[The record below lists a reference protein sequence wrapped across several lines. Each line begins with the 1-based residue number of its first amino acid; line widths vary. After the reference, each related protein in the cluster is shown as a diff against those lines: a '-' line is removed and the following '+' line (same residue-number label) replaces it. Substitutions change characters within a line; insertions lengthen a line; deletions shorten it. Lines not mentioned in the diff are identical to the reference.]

1 MFNLEVFQV
10 CIMMFGDKYSNDKTR
25 QNWECQYIYGIIYLL
40 TTEEEQPVLLRKNGI
55 RTLASIAYDI
65 FI

>member
-1 MFNLEVFQV
+1 MTKLDRIGNA
-10 CIMMFGDKYSNDKTR
+10 N
-25 QNWECQYIYGIIYLL
+25 IYGTIYLL

>member
-1 MFNLEVFQV
+1 MPV
-10 CIMMFGDKYSNDKTR
+10 
-25 QNWECQYIYGIIYLL
+25 YIYGIIYLL

>member
-1 MFNLEVFQV
+1 MTKLDRIGNAS
-10 CIMMFGDKYSNDKTR
+10 I
-25 QNWECQYIYGIIYLL
+25 YIYGIIYLL